1 MTVGVL
7 PVSAG
12 EALSFTFEGAG
23 WGHGVGF
30 SQWGARGQALED
42 PTKAG
47 EDIAAYYYPGS
58 EPGSLSDLELENDL
72 LTTVETP
79 IWVNLASEVTIL
91 EFTAV
96 GGPLELCLD
105 NDGAGPCPKPEQP
118 QAGNTWEFR
127 RIQIGECGFFQDDV
141 QQGSSGDCQAS
152 ITWPN
157 ADGVQLRDLTHST
170 KICAAGG
177 SSPCEYRHGELK
189 LRDDPTEVGFHV
201 ALAIGLDDLIK
212 GIRELPDDWTS
223 VGVNEAQA
231 VAARSYGA
239 YKFFANEDS
248 SKRDPDDLNADPG
261 ITDSRK
267 DTCWCHL
274 YDDSTDMQYVAWD
287 KETDA
292 PHWVTAVVDT
302 SDRVVTYLGAS
313 WESYT
318 QEGIVQAFFSAS
330 SGGWTNTNILGFG
343 TRWDGVDP
351 NNSQWPY
358 LVTVADPW
366 ATDPQWGNPNA
377 SWEES
382 VDASTIASLINGV
395 GRGHRCHPDRGS
407 SRAHHPVRRRRRR
420 LFDLDHGGRALDPDH
435 TRFEL
440 LDGHRHRWP
449 VARSASSA
457 WTVRRHRGVRAY
469 RGHLGHLRSRDH
481 RGLHTDFVLSS
492 CQRHERPDGLAHRQG
507 DELARPGPAITSPT
521 TTVPPTR
528 RPSTSCTRRR
538 SRSGARMENTVPNDY
553 VPRRQMAAFLARS
566 LNLTAVSGDYFT
578 DDDGS
583 QYEHY
588 INAIAEAGVHIW
600 M

>member
-1 MTVGVL
+1 MKKHIFVEAPRIGEHQRALEPEPWPERPGPKGPEREVAVVRRDARKPHRCAPVFIALAMTVGVL

-239 YKFFANEDS
+239 YKFFANEDL

-330 SGGWTNTNILGFG
+330 SGGWRIPT
-343 TRWDGVDP
+343 
-351 NNSQWPY
+351 
-358 LVTVADPW
+358 
-366 ATDPQWGNPNA
+366 
-377 SWEES
+377 
-382 VDASTIASLINGV
+382 
-395 GRGHRCHPDRGS
+395 S
-407 SRAHHPVRRRRRR
+407 S
-420 LFDLDHGGRALDPDH
+420 
-435 TRFEL
+435 
-440 LDGHRHRWP
+440 
-449 VARSASSA
+449 
-457 WTVRRHRGVRAY
+457 
-469 RGHLGHLRSRDH
+469 
-481 RGLHTDFVLSS
+481 
-492 CQRHERPDGLAHRQG
+492 GLA
-507 DELARPGPAITSPT
+507 PAGMEWIRTI
-521 TTVPPTR
+521 
-528 RPSTSCTRRR
+528 
-538 SRSGARMENTVPNDY
+538 RSGPIWLQSPIRGQPIRSGVTQMRLGRSPWMPPPL
-553 VPRRQMAAFLARS
+553 PR
-566 LNLTAVSGDYFT
+566 
-578 DDDGS
+578 
-583 QYEHY
+583 
-588 INAIAEAGVHIW
+588 
-600 M
+600 